1 MSLLRAKEKDLKQW
15 SGFASKA
22 RYDYDSDEYRIE
34 EMLNNDFFG
43 LCCALLKKGDL
54 ITITDCEDQIITVRV
69 DNVDRPGMQVWL
81 SSIERLYAHPIA
93 PVRKEIKNDPGFV
106 YRWRSTRGG
115 AHSIITRTGEV
126 VAINFSSREHAE
138 RAIAHMYQTGEF
150 APPYGHEPTAQFV
163 SASTRVFRPEAS
175 HGLQQNADRQ
185 PGNVASG

>member
-93 PVRKEIKNDPGFV
+93 PVRKEIKNDLRRLSRLRPANRAFAQFE
-106 YRWRSTRGG
+106 RMKRCCGG
-115 AHSIITRTGEV
+115 AW
-126 VAINFSSREHAE
+126 F
-138 RAIAHMYQTGEF
+138 
-150 APPYGHEPTAQFV
+150 
-163 SASTRVFRPEAS
+163 
-175 HGLQQNADRQ
+175 
-185 PGNVASG
+185 